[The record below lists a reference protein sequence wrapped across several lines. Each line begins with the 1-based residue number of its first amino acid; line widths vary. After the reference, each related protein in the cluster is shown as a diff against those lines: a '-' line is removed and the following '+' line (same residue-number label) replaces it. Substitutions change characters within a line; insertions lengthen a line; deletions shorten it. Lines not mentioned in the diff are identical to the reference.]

1 MYSIFE
7 NAEGELLLLI
17 DVQPSDPDGPMFIY
31 DGGDTAA
38 LFRDCCS
45 AIALKNLDEGIRPM
59 LKELKEI
66 RVVEAEGENFI
77 RDYIASVRIVRDV
90 KSMIIT

>member
-1 MYSIFE
+1 MYSIFK
-7 NAEGELLLLI
+7 NVEGEFVLSI

-38 LFRDCCS
+38 LIRDWGS

-59 LKELKEI
+59 LKELEEI
-66 RVVEAEGENFI
+66 RVVEVEGEDFI
-77 RDYIASVRIVRDV
+77 RDYVVPVRIVRNV
-90 KSMIIT
+90 KNMITI